1 MKLALT
7 FAGGLLLG
15 LALGGW
21 LANLHFEGKL
31 REITRHIGAGL

>member
-7 FAGGLLLG
+7 FAAGLLLG
-15 LALGGW
+15 LAAGW
-21 LANLHFEGKL
+21 TIADRWFEGKV